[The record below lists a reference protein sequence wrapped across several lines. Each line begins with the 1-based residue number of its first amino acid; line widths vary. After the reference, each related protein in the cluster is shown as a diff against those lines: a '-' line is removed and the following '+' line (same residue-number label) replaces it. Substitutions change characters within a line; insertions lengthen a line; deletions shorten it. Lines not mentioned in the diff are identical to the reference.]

1 MIVSFLSFNEKTK
14 TAFQTEAELD
24 GKNIIFEDKS
34 IPNTKIKISKL
45 DKAILLE
52 RFGQVK
58 MKMLFC
64 LEEETKGT
72 YINQDGL
79 EFEYSIQTKDLLIQ
93 ENKIKVSYIL
103 YMDHEEVTETTFQV
117 SLFQKKIK

>member
-1 MIVSFLSFNEKTK
+1 MIVSFLSFNEQTK
-14 TAFQTEAELD
+14 TAFQTEAVIN
-24 GKNIIFEDKS
+24 GNAIIFEDKS

-64 LEEETKGT
+64 LDEKTKGT
-72 YINQDGL
+72 YINKDGL
-79 EFEYSIQTKDLLIQ
+79 EFEYSIQTKDLMIQ